1 MKLKKEDGT
10 ELNGRRRGRRLP
22 GFRSL
27 CNSRMGKDCK
37 SKCLYKVLENI
48 VLFSLKKSLAVSN
61 LEVYYTAL
69 EMAEHTENIS

>member
-1 MKLKKEDGT
+1 
-10 ELNGRRRGRRLP
+10 
-22 GFRSL
+22 
-27 CNSRMGKDCK
+27 MGKDCK